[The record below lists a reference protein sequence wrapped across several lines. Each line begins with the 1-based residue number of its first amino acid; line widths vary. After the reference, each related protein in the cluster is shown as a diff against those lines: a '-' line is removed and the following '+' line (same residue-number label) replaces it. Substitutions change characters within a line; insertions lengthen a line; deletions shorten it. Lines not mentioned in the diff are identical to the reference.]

1 MVKDMFTF
9 DVGFMEDVPVFFFN
23 FFIALLYALI
33 IIFENKFQ
41 NIDSIKKSVSVS
53 FNIILLVIELELL
66 LI

>member
-9 DVGFMEDVPVFFFN
+9 DVSFMEDVPVFFFN

-53 FNIILLVIELELL
+53 FNIVLLIIELELL